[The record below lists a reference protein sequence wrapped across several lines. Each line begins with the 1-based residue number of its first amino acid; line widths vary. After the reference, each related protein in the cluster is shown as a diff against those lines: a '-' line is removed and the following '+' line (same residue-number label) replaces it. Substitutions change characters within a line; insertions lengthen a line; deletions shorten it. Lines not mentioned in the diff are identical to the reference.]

1 MGRTVGRSRHRGA
14 RTRSCEDDIMC
25 RIEYQLG
32 KLVGHVV
39 SNKMQKTVVVQIPY
53 FWRHPKYTTFIR
65 RRTRLFAHDEYEL
78 CNVGD
83 VVLPTHHPIHSPTQ
97 EKSPN

>member
-1 MGRTVGRSRHRGA
+1 MT
-14 RTRSCEDDIMC
+14 

-53 FWRHPKYTTFIR
+53 FWRHPKYATFVR
-65 RRTRLFAHDEYEL
+65 RRTKLFAHDEFEK
-78 CNVGD
+78 CSIGD
-83 VVLPTHHPIHSPTQ
+83 VVRLKQSRPLSKN
-97 EKSPN
+97 KSHMVESIVRKEDGSAPPAPFPNA